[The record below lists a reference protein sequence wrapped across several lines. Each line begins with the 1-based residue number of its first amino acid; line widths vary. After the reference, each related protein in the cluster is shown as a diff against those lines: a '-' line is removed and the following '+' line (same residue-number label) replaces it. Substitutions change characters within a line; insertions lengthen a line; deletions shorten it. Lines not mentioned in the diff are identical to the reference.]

1 MKFVSL
7 LINTHKIEI
16 ITKII
21 FFLIFKLPK
30 IEVNAF
36 NFFLILYNLSHW
48 FFNWQKFPRDLPWW
62 TLQCVNFPIW
72 LYSIFFSNKCLVQ
85 NRYEHITFYWIFQK
99 FMWPKKNLTLLKLST
114 YFSWFF
120 RYINRLKYIYTN
132 TIIFFKKSYLLLWF
146 F

>member
-48 FFNWQKFPRDLPWW
+48 FFNWQKFPRDLP
-62 TLQCVNFPIW
+62 
-72 LYSIFFSNKCLVQ
+72 
-85 NRYEHITFYWIFQK
+85 
-99 FMWPKKNLTLLKLST
+99 
-114 YFSWFF
+114 
-120 RYINRLKYIYTN
+120 
-132 TIIFFKKSYLLLWF
+132 
-146 F
+146 